1 MRRRTVRALALL
13 CALFLLA
20 GCAAQDVPA
29 AETVSTAAPS
39 PTAEPTPTPEPTPEP
54 TAEPVT
60 APETQ
65 VSLTAPYLL
74 PGQDDATVRVCW
86 TGARHAEGMC
96 VLYGPAEAD
105 GSLPSE
111 PASAAADASE
121 LDNECYSADAMQ
133 YTAELAVAPGTR
145 YAYAVVTTGGE
156 PDAVYHFRTNEPDR
170 LRAVAVSDTHLYS
183 ARAHEYH
190 PALLE
195 ATLEKAL
202 EESTAAHEPI
212 DMIVH
217 AGDILDHPEHSLDMF
232 FEGVP
237 MLRSFLL
244 APISGNHDSLYAVRR
259 RMPMA
264 GQDRRTG
271 NYWFV
276 RAGVLFIGVQIGDR
290 YYLNHTD
297 FMTSVAEN
305 APEHNWTVLL
315 VHYGLRS
322 NGVHGHDAPVIG
334 FRRTLEPMMD
344 VLDVDLVI
352 SGHDHEYNRTA
363 LLGGDAPEADTSAVL
378 YKQPGERI
386 YITLPS
392 GTGLKYYND
401 SRSADFPFA
410 AEGLEHEPGY
420 VFFDF
425 SPEEISLSAYSAA
438 TGEEIDAVTLRRGA
452 PITEEE

>member
-1 MRRRTVRALALL
+1 MT
-13 CALFLLA
+13 A
-20 GCAAQDVPA
+20 G
-29 AETVSTAAPS
+29 
-39 PTAEPTPTPEPTPEP
+39 
-54 TAEPVT
+54 
-60 APETQ
+60 
-65 VSLTAPYLL
+65 
-74 PGQDDATVRVCW
+74 
-86 TGARHAEGMC
+86 
-96 VLYGPAEAD
+96 
-105 GSLPSE
+105 
-111 PASAAADASE
+111 
-121 LDNECYSADAMQ
+121 
-133 YTAELAVAPGTR
+133 GT
-145 YAYAVVTTGGE
+145 
-156 PDAVYHFRTNEPDR
+156 PDAVYHFRTNEPGR

-190 PALLE
+190 PAILE
-195 ATLEKAL
+195 ATLESAL
-202 EESTAAHEPI
+202 EKSTAAHEPI

-217 AGDILDHPEHSLDMF
+217 TGDILDYPEYSLDMF

-244 APISGNHDSLYAVRR
+244 APVSGNHDSLYAVRR
-259 RMPMA
+259 RLPMA
-264 GQDRRTG
+264 GQDARTG

-290 YYLNHTD
+290 YFPNHTD
-297 FMTSVAEN
+297 FMASVAES

-315 VHYGLRS
+315 IHYGLRS

-334 FRRTLEPMMD
+334 FRDTLEPMMD
-344 VLDVDLVI
+344 ALGVDLVI

-363 LLGGDAPEADTSAVL
+363 LLGGDAPEADTASIL
-378 YKQPGERI
+378 YAQPGERI

-392 GTGLKYYND
+392 GTGLKYYDD
-401 SRSADFPFA
+401 SRSADFPFT

>member
-1 MRRRTVRALALL
+1 MKRCLLALL
-13 CALFLLA
+13 LAVLLLS
-20 GCAAQDVPA
+20 GCSSSVPEPA
-29 AETVSTAAPS
+29 ASEPAAIEPTTS
-39 PTAEPTPTPEPTPEP
+39 PTLSPTPEPTPEP

-60 APETQ
+60 APETA
-65 VSLTAPYLL
+65 VSLAAPYLL
-74 PGQDDATVRVCW
+74 PGQDDAAVRVCW

-111 PASAAADASE
+111 PAAAAAEASE
-121 LDNECYSADAMQ
+121 LDIDCFSADAMQ

-145 YAYAVVTTGGE
+145 YAYAVVTAGGT
-156 PDAVYHFRTNEPDR
+156 PDAVYHFRTNAPDR

-190 PALLE
+190 PAILE
-195 ATLEKAL
+195 ATLESAL
-202 EESTAAHEPI
+202 EKSTAAHEPI

-217 AGDILDHPEHSLDMF
+217 TGDILDYPEYSLDMF

-244 APISGNHDSLYAVRR
+244 APVSGNHDSLYAVRR
-259 RMPMA
+259 RLPMA
-264 GQDRRTG
+264 GQDARTG

-290 YYLNHTD
+290 YFPNHTD
-297 FMTSVAEN
+297 FMASVAES

-334 FRRTLEPMMD
+334 FRDTLEPMMD
-344 VLDVDLVI
+344 ALDVDLVI

-363 LLGGDAPEADTSAVL
+363 LLGGDAPEADTASIL
-378 YKQPGERI
+378 YEQPGERI

-392 GTGLKYYND
+392 GTGLKYYDD
-401 SRSADFPFA
+401 SRSADFPFT